1 MPKSKPSQQDLDRQY
16 RKPSGALGR
25 KIGRE
30 MARDHLP
37 ENLWTITQLNPQPA
51 DYILEIGFG
60 PGIAIEEL
68 LKHVTTGM
76 VAGIDHSETMVAEAS
91 ERNALAI
98 KAGRA
103 DLRYGDAAE
112 LPFAEASF
120 DKAFSIHAIYFWA
133 RPRQA
138 LRELRRV
145 LKPGGLLVITMLPK
159 DKWPPNP
166 PGSPLEYGT
175 AECTPY
181 LGVEVEQMM
190 AEAGF
195 SNTRIEADHES
206 ERFSRFSVIGVKMGD
221 APSMFRVDV

>member
-1 MPKSKPSQQDLDRQY
+1 MSKSSQQDLDSQY

-30 MARDHLP
+30 MALDHIP
-37 ENLWTITQLNPQPA
+37 ENLWTIAQLNPQPA
-51 DYILEIGFG
+51 DHILEIGFG

-68 LKHVTTGM
+68 LKRVTEGI

-91 ERNALAI
+91 KRNAPAI

-112 LPFAEASF
+112 LPFADASF
-120 DKAFSIHAIYFWA
+120 DKAFSIHAIYFWSS
-133 RPRQA
+133 PRQA
-138 LRELRRV
+138 LGELHRV

-181 LGVEVEQMM
+181 LGTEVEQMM

-195 SNTRIEADHES
+195 ANTHTEADRDS
-206 ERFSRFSVIGVKMGD
+206 KRFSRFSVIGVKKSNS
-221 APSMFRVDV
+221 PSTSHVDV

>member
-1 MPKSKPSQQDLDRQY
+1 MAKTEPTQKDLDSQY

-37 ENLWTITQLNPQPA
+37 ENLWTIAQLNPQPS
-51 DYILEIGFG
+51 DHILEIGFG
-60 PGIAIEEL
+60 PGVAVEEL
-68 LKHVTTGM
+68 LKHVVEGH

-91 ERNALAI
+91 KRNAPAI

-103 DLRYGDAAE
+103 DLRYGDASE
-112 LPFAEASF
+112 LPFADASF
-120 DKAFSIHAIYFWA
+120 DKAFSIHAIYFWS

-138 LRELRRV
+138 FRELHRV

-159 DKWPPNP
+159 EKWPPNP
-166 PGSPLEYGT
+166 PGSPLEFGT
-175 AECTPY
+175 IECTPY
-181 LGVEVEQMM
+181 LGAEVEQMM

-195 SNTRIEADHES
+195 TNTRIDADHES

-221 APSMFRVDV
+221 APSSFRLDV